1 MRKVVFDL
9 TPVQMAELEELAENA
24 VEADVR
30 LRARALLHLASED
43 GYRSAARAVS
53 VNESAVR
60 KWHAAYRAEGAEGL
74 RTRERSGRPAKLTH
88 NDRERLQHALT
99 QSPQTFGFGG
109 DTWTARALNQY
120 LQRHSA
126 TRVSDWTIW
135 SLMRD
140 IQRAW
145 APPAAL
151 RTNGYTNGHQP
162 PLEAEPPQLKM
173 RMIQEDE
180 MSSQPPIWDPWRE
193 LMTLRQQ
200 MDRLFEDRWTPTRAS
215 APNASGA
222 LFLPIDVYSDDEG
235 VVVLASLPGLKAE
248 DVDIVLQGD
257 TVTIQGET
265 QPPSGNVQWA
275 VQERPYGKFSRS
287 LTLNVPVDMTKA
299 EAEFENGI
307 LTLRLPKA
315 ESARPRQIPVKSK

>member
-1 MRKVVFDL
+1 MRKVMFVL
-9 TPVQMAELEELAENA
+9 TPMQRAELEDVAQNA
-24 VEADVR
+24 SEADVR
-30 LRARALLHLASED
+30 LRARALLHLAGDD

-60 KWHAAYRAEGAEGL
+60 KWHAAYRAEGVEGL
-74 RTRERSGRPAKLTH
+74 RTRERSGRPAKLTYT
-88 NDRERLQHALT
+88 DRERLQHALT
-99 QSPQTFGFGG
+99 QSPQTFGFAG
-109 DTWTARALNQY
+109 DTWTARALNEY
-120 LQRHSA
+120 LQRHSD

-135 SLMRD
+135 ALMRD

-145 APPAAL
+145 AQTAPGAA
-151 RTNGYTNGHQP
+151 NGHTHP
-162 PLEAEPPQLKM
+162 RHAETPELKI
-173 RMIQEDE
+173 RIIQEDE
-180 MSSQPPIWDPWRE
+180 TMPNQVPVWDPWRE

-200 MDRLFEDRWTPTRAS
+200 MDRLFDDRWTQTRAS
-215 APNASGA
+215 APTPSGA
-222 LFLPIDVYSDDEG
+222 LFLPIDVYSDQDA

-257 TVTIQGET
+257 TVTIQGEA

-287 LTLNVPVDMTKA
+287 LTLNVPVDMAKA

-315 ESARPRQIPVKSK
+315 EAAKPRQIQVKAK